1 MTQAAPDPHG
11 RAASL
16 ETLDDLRAVQAVPTP
31 VLRESAWFVSRPPP
45 PTTWR
50 TILDPLALILGIALV
65 AAGVLYLVAFNW
77 TEIGRGSK
85 VALGVLA
92 LGVTGV
98 VPWFLPGDSLARK
111 LLLAAGIPMT
121 LGALLAVGLAYP
133 TMAPGWPLLL
143 MWAALALPWTLAS
156 RLSPAWLLQAVA
168 ADVAVGAALSAQAY
182 GGIEGVLDQADP
194 VLLGILGVHLVA
206 WAGFAVAA
214 AAKVPGATEWVR
226 QTLLAPVLLI
236 LAWWPIE
243 AIALSGSFSGHEV
256 NAVDVIGILAFLAV
270 AVLIQVGFFL
280 RRFGPFPAAIQT
292 LTVIAVSTTIAGR
305 LAIELIDSM
314 EGLALFLTLPM
325 GLFVLLELALAA
337 AWLVWGWRR
346 QTDESTP

>member
-1 MTQAAPDPHG
+1 MTQAPPDPNG

-16 ETLDDLRAVQAVPTP
+16 ETLDDLRALQSVPTP

-45 PTTWR
+45 PATWR
-50 TILDPLALILGIALV
+50 TVLDPLALILGIALIV
-65 AAGVLYLVAFNW
+65 AGVLYLVAFNW
-77 TEIGRGSK
+77 AEIGRGSK
-85 VALGVLA
+85 VALGVVALA
-92 LGVTGV
+92 VTGV
-98 VPWFLPGDSLARK
+98 VPWFLPPDGLARK
-111 LLLAAGIPMT
+111 LVLAAGIPMT

-143 MWAALALPWTLAS
+143 VWAALALPWTLAS
-156 RLSPAWLLQAVA
+156 RLAPAWLLQAIA

-206 WAGFAVAA
+206 WAGFAIAA
-214 AAKVPGATEWVR
+214 VAKVPGAVEWVR
-226 QTLLAPVLLI
+226 QTLLAPVMLI

-243 AIALSGSFSGHEV
+243 AIALSGSFSEYEV
-256 NAVDVIGILAFLAV
+256 NVVDVVGILAFLAV
-270 AVLIQVGFFL
+270 AVLVQVGFFM

-292 LTVIAVSTTIAGR
+292 LTIIAVSTTIAGR
-305 LAIELIDSM
+305 IAVEIIDSM
-314 EGLALFLTLPM
+314 EELALFLTVPM

-346 QTDESTP
+346 QTEGTTP